1 MMERARKMNN
11 NMQHEVT
18 GYDFEKYASVILYIN
33 AYCEQHMSPQEIN
46 ELINQDDSVKYQ
58 IPVTQ
63 ELLRLMDLDETIEE
77 FCNEAQ
83 IMQNELDMDEDMQ
96 LLYIE
101 HTDDEITLFVDPFI
115 LAILTDK
122 DEMDDDDENQEEDPD
137 EDVVVD
143 NMPEDKE

>member
-1 MMERARKMNN
+1 MKGRARKMNN

-33 AYCEQHMSPQEIN
+33 AYCEHHMSPEEIY
-46 ELINQDDSVKYQ
+46 ELVNQVDDVKYQ

-63 ELLRLMDLDETIEE
+63 ELLRSMDLDETIEE
-77 FCNEAQ
+77 FCNEAE
-83 IMQNELDMDEDMQ
+83 IMQDEMNMDEDTQ

-101 HTDDEITLFVDPFI
+101 DAHDRITLFIDPFI

-143 NMPEDKE
+143 DMPQDKE